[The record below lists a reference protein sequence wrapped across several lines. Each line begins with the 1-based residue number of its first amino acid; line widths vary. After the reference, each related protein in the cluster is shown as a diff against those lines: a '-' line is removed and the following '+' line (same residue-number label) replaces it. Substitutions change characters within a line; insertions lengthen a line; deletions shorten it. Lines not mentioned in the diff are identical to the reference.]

1 MSNIARYYSV
11 KIDEACFDKAHIYY
25 SNPTDDIW
33 FGSCEK
39 KFEVAKLIP
48 KEKKE
53 NRKHIT
59 PFVPSGGGALKAY
72 FEQEIIKVAKQ
83 GTGAVN
89 LLAKAAL
96 ATVDK
101 LLMNKDEAEEWLYS
115 LHDIALSIDE
125 SYWNKHNFDKE
136 VMLIVEKS
144 YKD

>member
-1 MSNIARYYSV
+1 MSLDQNQIAQDLAQAIASINAAKDLEALKQV
-11 KIDEACFDKAHIYY
+11 KIDYVGDK
-25 SNPTDDIW
+25 SP
-33 FGSCEK
+33 
-39 KFEVAKLIP
+39 
-48 KEKKE
+48 
-53 NRKHIT
+53 
-59 PFVPSGGGALKAY
+59 
-72 FEQEIIKVAKQ
+72 
-83 GTGAVN
+83 
-89 LLAKAAL
+89 LAKANQAL